1 MQRTDFGF
9 EQVTPAEKTRR
20 VRGVFT
26 SIAGSYDLMNDLM
39 SLGIHRLW
47 KRVAINA
54 LAPRRGQRILDLAC
68 GTGDLTRLIAG
79 RTGGKAEIVCSDINA
94 AMLAQGRDRLLDA
107 GLAGR
112 THPVQGNAETLPF
125 AGGSFDSAIIAFG
138 LRNVTDKAAALAS
151 LARVLRPGGQ
161 LVILEFSRV
170 VIPLLEKLYDT
181 YSFNVL
187 PRIGGFIADDA
198 DSYRY
203 LVESI
208 RRHPDQQRLAAMMEE
223 ASFVSGVSSFF
234 SNL

>member
-1 MQRTDFGF
+1 MNVDRTDFGF

-26 SIAGSYDLMNDLM
+26 SIADSYDLMNDLM
-39 SLGIHRLW
+39 SLGVHRLW

-68 GTGDLTRLIAG
+68 GTGDLTRLIAR
-79 RTGGKAEIVCSDINA
+79 RTGGEAEIVCSDINA
-94 AMLAQGRDRLLDA
+94 AMLAHGRDRLLDS
-107 GLAGR
+107 GLAGGA
-112 THPVQGNAETLPF
+112 HPVQGNAEALPF

-138 LRNVTDKAAALAS
+138 LRNVTDKDAALVS
-151 LARVLRPGGQ
+151 LARVLKPGGQ

-170 VIPLLEKLYDT
+170 VIPLLEKIYDA
-181 YSFNVL
+181 YSFNLL
-187 PRIGGFIADDA
+187 PRIGGIIANDA

-208 RRHPDQQRLAAMMEE
+208 RRHPDQQRLADMMQ
-223 ASFVSGVSSFF
+223 G
-234 SNL
+234 